1 MPGAVPKNFP
11 SCIPPTKLMVASHVQ
26 RALLA
31 ALAGSSSA
39 WQLAIPPVS
48 SCSRAAPPLLCAE
61 PERHAQRDTPRPP
74 SVLSLLAATA
84 PAAAVVPTTGAAC
97 DPTLTP
103 DERRRNVALAIA
115 APFAATLVY
124 ALQRL
129 NPVNPVA
136 LLARMEERSP
146 ALPDALASGK
156 PTLVEFYAP
165 WCTSCKEAAPSMM
178 RMQAQYQGRVNF
190 VVVNGDDPRNLDLV
204 RLFGV
209 DGIPHLSLIS
219 SERNL
224 AGTLVGA
231 VPERVVESSLD
242 ALAAGKPLPYG
253 ASEG

>member
-1 MPGAVPKNFP
+1 MT
-11 SCIPPTKLMVASHVQ
+11 ITHVQ
-26 RALLA
+26 KVLLVA
-31 ALAGSSSA
+31 MAGSSSA
-39 WQLAIPPVS
+39 WQLAITPVS
-48 SCSRAAPPLLCAE
+48 FCSRAAPPLLCAE
-61 PERHAQRDTPRPP
+61 PERQAQRDTPRPP
-74 SVLSLLAATA
+74 SALSLLAATV
-84 PAAAVVPTTGAAC
+84 PAAAVVPTNGAAC

-103 DERRRNVALAIA
+103 DQRRRNVALAIA
-115 APFAATLVY
+115 APFAATLAY

-146 ALPDALASGK
+146 ALSDALASGN

-178 RMQAQYQGRVNF
+178 RMQAHYQGRVNF

-219 SERNL
+219 SERKV

-231 VPERVVESSLD
+231 VPERVVESSLE

>member
-1 MPGAVPKNFP
+1 
-11 SCIPPTKLMVASHVQ
+11 
-26 RALLA
+26 
-31 ALAGSSSA
+31 
-39 WQLAIPPVS
+39 
-48 SCSRAAPPLLCAE
+48 
-61 PERHAQRDTPRPP
+61 
-74 SVLSLLAATA
+74 
-84 PAAAVVPTTGAAC
+84 
-97 DPTLTP
+97 
-103 DERRRNVALAIA
+103 
-115 APFAATLVY
+115 
-124 ALQRL
+124 
-129 NPVNPVA
+129 
-136 LLARMEERSP
+136 
-146 ALPDALASGK
+146 
-156 PTLVEFYAP
+156 
-165 WCTSCKEAAPSMM
+165 M